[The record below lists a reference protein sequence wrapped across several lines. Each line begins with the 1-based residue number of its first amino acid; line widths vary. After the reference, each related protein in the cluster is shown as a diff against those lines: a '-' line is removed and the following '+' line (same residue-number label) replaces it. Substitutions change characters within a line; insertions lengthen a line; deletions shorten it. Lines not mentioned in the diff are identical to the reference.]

1 MEGNFKNGQQN
12 NGQQNNQK
20 GNNNGVAPVSNNN
33 SFGKSGAKWIAAGLG
48 LASVAYVVYRVCKK
62 YIGKKAGKKT
72 EAPEAPATN
81 E

>member
-12 NGQQNNQK
+12 NGQQNQK
-20 GNNNGVAPVSNNN
+20 GNNGVAPVSNNN

-62 YIGKKAGKKT
+62 YIGKKAEKKT
-72 EAPEAPATN
+72 EAPEAPATDK
-81 E
+81 